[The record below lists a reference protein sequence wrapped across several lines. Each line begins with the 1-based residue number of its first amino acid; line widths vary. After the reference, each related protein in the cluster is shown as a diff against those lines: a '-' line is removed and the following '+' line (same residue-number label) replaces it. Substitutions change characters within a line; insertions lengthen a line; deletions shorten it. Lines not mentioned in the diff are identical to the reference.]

1 MSPCTIVMSLLS
13 AVTGRPISEIKMKDE
28 LFFDLEMDSVDLIDV
43 IIRLEDQGIII
54 NENNLTLKL
63 KVSDLIQVVS
73 SGGEIMN

>member
-1 MSPCTIVMSLLS
+1 
-13 AVTGRPISEIKMKDE
+13 MKDE

>member
-1 MSPCTIVMSLLS
+1 MSPYTIIISSLS
-13 AVTGRPISEIKMKDE
+13 AVTGRPISEIKMEDE

-54 NENNLTLKL
+54 NEKDLTLKL

>member
-1 MSPCTIVMSLLS
+1 MSPCTIVMSSLS
-13 AVTGRPISEIKMKDE
+13 AVTGRPISEIKMEDE

-54 NENNLTLKL
+54 NEKDLTLKL

-73 SGGEIMN
+73 SGGEIMD

>member
-1 MSPCTIVMSLLS
+1 MSSLS
-13 AVTGRPISEIKMKDE
+13 AVTGRPISEIKMEDE

-54 NENNLTLKL
+54 NEKDLTLKL

>member
-1 MSPCTIVMSLLS
+1 MSPYTIVMSSLS
-13 AVTGRPISEIKMKDE
+13 AVTGRPISEIKMEDE

-54 NENNLTLKL
+54 NEKDLTLKL

>member
-1 MSPCTIVMSLLS
+1 MSHYTIVMSSLS
-13 AVTGRPISEIKMKDE
+13 AVTGRPISEIKMEDE

-54 NENNLTLKL
+54 NEKDLTLKL

>member
-1 MSPCTIVMSLLS
+1 MVRSLS
-13 AVTGRPISEIKMKDE
+13 AVTGRPISEIKMEDE

-54 NENNLTLKL
+54 NEKDLTLKL
-63 KVSDLIQVVS
+63 NVSDLIQVVS

>member
-1 MSPCTIVMSLLS
+1 MSPYTIVMSLLS
-13 AVTGRPISEIKMKDE
+13 AVTGRPISEIKMEDE
-28 LFFDLEMDSVDLIDV
+28 LFFDLEMDSVDLIEV

-54 NENNLTLKL
+54 NEKDLTLKL